1 VDFESVADELYALPR
16 DEFTAARNAAAKQAR
31 EQGRRDLAEQIGA
44 LRRPSTAAWV
54 ANLLAREQPGEIR
67 ALVELGDGLRA
78 AQHRLQG
85 DELRRL
91 STQRHQLVHGL
102 VQQAQALARA
112 AGHPASETVTRELS
126 NTFTAAVNSSA
137 AAQALAG
144 GRLTSALDPADAAA
158 ELFAG
163 AGTAK
168 TREAVPDGSA
178 RGDGGGERLRHDG
191 ERLRHDLERL
201 RQEAADTE
209 TARDEA
215 QRALTDADQAAHDA
229 AAALQDLRTRLEAAE
244 QAEHETRRQARSAR
258 RDFESADR
266 AAREARR
273 RVHDLQRRL
282 AQHGSG

>member
-31 EQGRRDLAEQIGA
+31 EQGHRELAEQIGA

-54 ANLLAREQPGEIR
+54 ANLLVREHPGEIR
-67 ALVELGDGLRA
+67 ALVELGDGLRE

-85 DELRRL
+85 EELRRL

-112 AGHPASETVTRELS
+112 AGHPASEAVSRELS

-144 GRLTSALDPADAAA
+144 GRLTSALDPADAAT
-158 ELFAG
+158 ELFAK

-168 TREAVPDGSA
+168 ASQHVPDAYA
-178 RGDGGGERLRHDG
+178 RGDEGRLRQ
-191 ERLRHDLERL
+191 DLERL
-201 RQEAADTE
+201 RREAAE
-209 TARDEA
+209 ANTARDEA
-215 QRALTDADQAAHDA
+215 QRALTDADQAARDA
-229 AAALQDLRTRLEAAE
+229 ATALQELRARLEAAE
-244 QAEHETRRQARSAR
+244 QAEHDTRRRAQLARQH
-258 RDFESADR
+258 FESADR
-266 AAREARR
+266 EAREARR
-273 RVHDLQRRL
+273 RVQDLQRRL
-282 AQHGSG
+282 DQHGSG

>member
-1 VDFESVADELYALPR
+1 M
-16 DEFTAARNAAAKQAR
+16 
-31 EQGRRDLAEQIGA
+31 
-44 LRRPSTAAWV
+44 

-67 ALVELGDGLRA
+67 ALVELGDGLRD

-91 STQRHQLVHGL
+91 SAQRHQLVHGL

-112 AGHPASETVTRELS
+112 AGHPASETVTRELT

-168 TREAVPDGSA
+168 TSEPVPDGDA
-178 RGDGGGERLRHDG
+178 RSDDGRARLPQ
-191 ERLRHDLERL
+191 DLERL
-201 RQEAADTE
+201 RQEATDAD

-229 AAALQDLRTRLEAAE
+229 ATALQELRTRLEAAE
-244 QAEHETRRQARSAR
+244 QAEHETCCRAHSAR
-258 RDFESADR
+258 RGFESADR

-282 AQHGSG
+282 GQHSSG

>member
-31 EQGRRDLAEQIGA
+31 EQGHRELAEQISA

-54 ANLLAREQPGEIR
+54 ANLLAREHPGEIR
-67 ALVELGDGLRA
+67 ALVELGDGLRE

-85 DELRRL
+85 EELRRL

-112 AGHPASETVTRELS
+112 AGHPASEVVSRELS

-144 GRLTSALDPADAAA
+144 GRLTSALDPADAAT
-158 ELFAG
+158 ELFAK

-168 TREAVPDGSA
+168 PSEHLPNGDA
-178 RGDGGGERLRHDG
+178 RGDDDRLRQ
-191 ERLRHDLERL
+191 DLERL
-201 RQEAADTE
+201 RREAAEAD

-215 QRALTDADQAAHDA
+215 QRALTDADHAARDA
-229 AAALQDLRTRLEAAE
+229 ATALQELRARLDAAE
-244 QAEHETRRQARSAR
+244 QAEHDTRRRAQLARQ
-258 RDFESADR
+258 DFESADR
-266 AAREARR
+266 KAREARR
-273 RVHDLQRRL
+273 RVQDLQRRL
-282 AQHGSG
+282 DQHGSR

>member
-1 VDFESVADELYALPR
+1 MDFESVADQLYSLPR

-31 EQGRRDLAEQIGA
+31 EQGHRELAEQIGA
-44 LRRPSTAAWV
+44 LHRPSTAAWV

-67 ALVELGDGLRA
+67 ALVELGDGLRE

-91 STQRHQLVHGL
+91 SAQRHQLVHGL

-112 AGHPASETVTRELS
+112 AGHPASESVSRELS

-144 GRLTSALDPADAAA
+144 GRLTSALDPADAAV
-158 ELFAG
+158 ELFAE
-163 AGTAK
+163 AGMVKAS
-168 TREAVPDGSA
+168 EHVPDGA
-178 RGDGGGERLRHDG
+178 TRGHDDRLRQ
-191 ERLRHDLERL
+191 DLERL
-201 RQEAADTE
+201 RREAVEAD

-215 QRALTDADQAAHDA
+215 QHGLTDADQAARDA
-229 AAALQDLRTRLEAAE
+229 ATALQELRARLEAAA
-244 QAEHETRRQARSAR
+244 QAEHDTRRRVRSAR
-258 RDFESADR
+258 QDFESADR
-266 AAREARR
+266 EAREARR

-282 AQHGSG
+282 GQDGSG

>member
-31 EQGRRDLAEQIGA
+31 EQGHRELAEQIGA

-67 ALVELGDGLRA
+67 ALVELGDGLRD

-85 DELRRL
+85 EELRRL

-112 AGHPASETVTRELS
+112 AGHPASEAVSRELS

-144 GRLTSALDPADAAA
+144 GRLTSALDPADAAT
-158 ELFAG
+158 ELFAK

-168 TREAVPDGSA
+168 ASQHVPDAYA
-178 RGDGGGERLRHDG
+178 RGDEGRLRQ
-191 ERLRHDLERL
+191 DLERL
-201 RQEAADTE
+201 RREAAE
-209 TARDEA
+209 ANTARDEA
-215 QRALTDADQAAHDA
+215 QRALTDADQAARDA
-229 AAALQDLRTRLEAAE
+229 ATALQELRARLEAAE
-244 QAEHETRRQARSAR
+244 QAGHDMRRRAQLARQ
-258 RDFESADR
+258 DFESADR
-266 AAREARR
+266 EAREAWR

-282 AQHGSG
+282 DQHGSG

>member
-16 DEFTAARNAAAKQAR
+16 DEFTAARNAAVKQAR
-31 EQGRRDLAEQIGA
+31 EQGRRELAEQIDA

-67 ALVELGDGLRA
+67 ALVELGDGLRD
-78 AQHRLQG
+78 AQLRLQG

-91 STQRHQLVHGL
+91 SAQRHQLVHGL

-112 AGHPASETVTRELS
+112 AGHPASETVTRELT
-126 NTFTAAVNSSA
+126 NTLTAAVNSSA
-137 AAQALAG
+137 SAQALAG

-163 AGTAK
+163 AGTAR
-168 TREAVPDGSA
+168 TSEPVPDGNA
-178 RGDGGGERLRHDG
+178 RSDDGRERMRQ
-191 ERLRHDLERL
+191 DLTHL
-201 RQEAADTE
+201 RQEATDAD

-229 AAALQDLRTRLEAAE
+229 ATALQELRTRLEAAE
-244 QAEHETRRQARSAR
+244 QAEHETRRWAHLARQ
-258 RDFESADR
+258 DFESADR

-282 AQHGSG
+282 GQHSSG

>member
-31 EQGRRDLAEQIGA
+31 EQRHRELAEQIGA

-67 ALVELGDGLRA
+67 ALVELGDGLRD

-85 DELRRL
+85 EELRRL

-112 AGHPASETVTRELS
+112 AGHPASETVTRELT

-137 AAQALAG
+137 AAHALAG

-163 AGTAK
+163 ADTAR
-168 TREAVPDGSA
+168 TGEPVPDGEA
-178 RGDGGGERLRHDG
+178 RSDDGRERLRQ
-191 ERLRHDLERL
+191 DLERL
-201 RQEAADTE
+201 RREATDAD

-215 QRALTDADQAAHDA
+215 QRALTDADQAARDA
-229 AAALQDLRTRLEAAE
+229 ATALQELRTRLEAAE

>member
-31 EQGRRDLAEQIGA
+31 EQGRRELAEQIGA

-67 ALVELGDGLRA
+67 ALVELGDGLRE

-85 DELRRL
+85 DELRSL
-91 STQRHQLVHGL
+91 SAQRHQLVHGL

-112 AGHPASETVTRELS
+112 AGHPASETVTRELT

-137 AAQALAG
+137 AAHALAG

-163 AGTAK
+163 ADTAR
-168 TREAVPDGSA
+168 TGEPVPDGEA
-178 RGDGGGERLRHDG
+178 RSDDGRERLRQ
-191 ERLRHDLERL
+191 DLERL
-201 RQEAADTE
+201 RREATDAD

-215 QRALTDADQAAHDA
+215 QRALTDADQAARDA
-229 AAALQDLRTRLEAAE
+229 ATALQELRTRLEAAE
-244 QAEHETRRQARSAR
+244 QAEHETRCRAHSAR
-258 RDFESADR
+258 RGFESADR

-273 RVHDLQRRL
+273 QVHDLQRQL
-282 AQHGSG
+282 GQHSSG

>member
-31 EQGRRDLAEQIGA
+31 DQGHRELAEQIGV

-67 ALVELGDGLRA
+67 ALVELGDGLRE
-78 AQHRLQG
+78 AQNRLQG
-85 DELRRL
+85 EELRRL
-91 STQRHQLVHGL
+91 SSQRHQLVHGL

-112 AGHPASETVTRELS
+112 AGHPASEAVSRELS
-126 NTFTAAVNSSA
+126 DIFTAAVNSSA

-144 GRLTSALDPADAAA
+144 GRLTSALDPADAAT
-158 ELFAG
+158 ELFAT

-168 TREAVPDGSA
+168 TSERGPDGDA
-178 RGDGGGERLRHDG
+178 QGHEH
-191 ERLRHDLERL
+191 RL
-201 RQEAADTE
+201 RQELEPLRREAAEAD
-209 TARDEA
+209 TARDAA
-215 QRALTDADQAAHDA
+215 QRALTDADQAARDA
-229 AAALQDLRTRLEAAE
+229 ATALQELRARLEAAE
-244 QAEHETRRQARSAR
+244 QAEQDMRRRAHAARQ
-258 RDFESADR
+258 DFESADR

-282 AQHGSG
+282 GQHGSG

>member
-31 EQGRRDLAEQIGA
+31 EQRHRELAEQIGA

-67 ALVELGDGLRA
+67 ALVELGDGLRD

-85 DELRRL
+85 EELRRL

-112 AGHPASETVTRELS
+112 AGHPASEAVSRELS
-126 NTFTAAVNSSA
+126 NTFMAAVNSSA

-144 GRLTSALDPADAAA
+144 GRLTSALDPADAAT
-158 ELFAG
+158 ELFAK

-168 TREAVPDGSA
+168 ASQHVPDAYA
-178 RGDGGGERLRHDG
+178 RGDEGRLRQ
-191 ERLRHDLERL
+191 DLERL
-201 RQEAADTE
+201 RREAAE
-209 TARDEA
+209 ANTARDEA
-215 QRALTDADQAAHDA
+215 QRALTDADQAARDA
-229 AAALQDLRTRLEAAE
+229 ATALQELRARLEAAE
-244 QAEHETRRQARSAR
+244 QAGHDMRRRAQLARQ
-258 RDFESADR
+258 DFESADR
-266 AAREARR
+266 EAREAWR
-273 RVHDLQRRL
+273 RVHDL
-282 AQHGSG
+282 

>member
-16 DEFTAARNAAAKQAR
+16 EEFTQARNAAAKRAR
-31 EQGRRDLAEQIGA
+31 EQDDRELAEQIGA

-54 ANLLAREQPGEIR
+54 ANLVAREQPDEIR
-67 ALVELGDGLRA
+67 ALVELGDGLRE

-85 DELRRL
+85 DKLRRL
-91 STQRHQLVHGL
+91 STQRRQLVHGL

-112 AGHPASETVTRELS
+112 AGHPASEAVTRELA

-137 AAQALAG
+137 AAQALAR

-158 ELFAG
+158 ELFA
-163 AGTAK
+163 AAAPVTPS
-168 TREAVPDGSA
+168 VPDGS
-178 RGDGGGERLRHDG
+178 GFGERRD
-191 ERLRHDLERL
+191 ERLHQELERM
-201 RQEAADTE
+201 RQEATDAD

-215 QRALTDADQAAHDA
+215 QRVLTGADQAAREAATALQELRARLDA
-229 AAALQDLRTRLEAAE
+229 AERTEQD
-244 QAEHETRRQARSAR
+244 TRRRADSAR
-258 RDFESADR
+258 RDFESADG
-266 AAREARR
+266 AARDLWR

>member
-1 VDFESVADELYALPR
+1 MDFESVADELYALPR

-31 EQGRRDLAEQIGA
+31 EQGHRELAEQISA

-54 ANLLAREQPGEIR
+54 ANLLAREHPGEIR
-67 ALVELGDGLRA
+67 ALVELGDGLRE

-85 DELRRL
+85 EELRRL

-112 AGHPASETVTRELS
+112 AGHPASEVVSRELS

-144 GRLTSALDPADAAA
+144 GRLTSALDPADAAT
-158 ELFAG
+158 ELFAK

-168 TREAVPDGSA
+168 PSEHLPNGDA
-178 RGDGGGERLRHDG
+178 RGDDDRLRQ
-191 ERLRHDLERL
+191 DLERL
-201 RQEAADTE
+201 RREAAEAD

-215 QRALTDADQAAHDA
+215 QRALTDADHAARDA
-229 AAALQDLRTRLEAAE
+229 ATALQELRARLDAAE
-244 QAEHETRRQARSAR
+244 QAEHDTRRRAQLARQ
-258 RDFESADR
+258 DFESADR
-266 AAREARR
+266 KAREARR
-273 RVHDLQRRL
+273 RVQDLQRRL
-282 AQHGSG
+282 DQHGSR

>member
-1 VDFESVADELYALPR
+1 VDFESVADELYAVPR

-31 EQGRRDLAEQIGA
+31 EEGRRELADQIGA

-67 ALVELGDGLRA
+67 ALVELGDGLRE
-78 AQHRLQG
+78 AQQQLQG

-91 STQRHQLVHGL
+91 SAQRHQLVHGL

-163 AGTAK
+163 AATAK
-168 TREAVPDGSA
+168 PSEPVLEGDA
-178 RGDGGGERLRHDG
+178 RGDDGRARLRQ
-191 ERLRHDLERL
+191 DLERL
-201 RQEAADTE
+201 RREATNAD

-229 AAALQDLRTRLEAAE
+229 ATALQELRTRLEAAE
-244 QAEHETRRQARSAR
+244 QAEHETRRRAHSAR

-282 AQHGSG
+282 GQHSSG